1 MSYSTLLQQKS
12 QERKTSLRPGESTD
26 EILNTLMEEGT
37 AAATRMLESD
47 TVEPEMI
54 DPVIVG
60 EEGNEAKSDL
70 SIHDQAQA
78 VKDADL
84 KRKQEELSKLLKRAS
99 SLVKKSKFIDDNIAS
114 HSRSADRAL
123 RAYKVMQAQK
133 VKL

>member
-1 MSYSTLLQQKS
+1 
-12 QERKTSLRPGESTD
+12 
-26 EILNTLMEEGT
+26 MEEGT

-47 TVEPEMI
+47 TVEPQMI

-70 SIHDQAQA
+70 SIHDQAEA

-133 VKL
+133 VKTVEKYQSVLEEISQLGCSDADLPESL